1 MQHDGPGAGPV
12 LRLFEVTT
20 KAGRAAELLAK
31 FATTSAHVV
40 RGEPG
45 NEGYFFG
52 REIAVDGETVLFA
65 SVWRDLEA
73 VKARFGDDWQ
83 VSFLPEGYE
92 ALIETCSVRHVELS
106 DGWHVEATRTAPRP
120 GGHPG
125 DG

>member
-1 MQHDGPGAGPV
+1 MQHNRRESGPV
-12 LRLFEVTT
+12 LRLFEVRA
-20 KAGRAAELLAK
+20 KPGCAAELLEK

-52 REIAVDGETVLFA
+52 REITTEAETVLFA
-65 SVWRDLEA
+65 SMWRDLDA

-92 ALIETCSVRHVELS
+92 ALIETCSVRHVDLS
-106 DGWHVEATRTAPRP
+106 DGWHLEPS
-120 GGHPG
+120 
-125 DG
+125 